1 MIRRLFLLTV
11 LIASAV
17 VALGQEDFSVTT
29 LSDSVFVRMQGKS
42 FPEGCTVSRDDLR
55 YVQVLHYDAKGQVH
69 RGELVCN
76 KAIAQDLLYIFKA
89 LYQARYPI
97 ECMQLIDDFGA
108 DDERSM
114 RANNTS
120 CFCYRVVA
128 GSTKL
133 SKHAQGLAIDINPLY
148 NPYVKGRKVQPATGR
163 KYADRTQKHP
173 YTIVRG
179 DLLWRLFTERG
190 FQWGGAWRSLKD
202 YQHFEK

>member
-1 MIRRLFLLTV
+1 M
-11 LIASAV
+11 ASAA
-17 VALGQEDFSVTT
+17 VAVGQEDFSVAAV
-29 LSDSVFVRMQGKS
+29 SDSVFWHMQGKS
-42 FPEGCTVSRDDLR
+42 YPLGCTVSRDDLR
-55 YVQVLHYDAKGQVH
+55 YVQVLHYDAGGEVH

-76 KAIAQDLLYIFKA
+76 KAIAQDLIYIFQA

-97 ECMQLIDDFGA
+97 ERMQLIDDFGA
-108 DDERSM
+108 DDELSM
-114 RANNTS
+114 QANNTS

-133 SKHAQGLAIDINPLY
+133 SKHAQGLAIDVNPLY
-148 NPYVKGRKVQPATGR
+148 NPCVKGREVQPEAGR
-163 KYADRTQKHP
+163 PYADRAQRHP